1 MRKHKILVSVVIL
14 AVFALAIGGT
24 WWLARTMQSP
34 AQRQAAAQPPQ
45 QRPVSATVTTGEL
58 TDTVTANA
66 TISALASTDYQ
77 LTLPDGTK
85 HAVVTKAGLAS
96 GKQISSGSV
105 LLWINDRPVFAFS
118 GAVPAYRDLRQG
130 DSGTDVLQL
139 QQALASIGYQ
149 VEANSKFDDATA
161 RALTN
166 LYQDN
171 GSEVNTTTAE
181 NSEQGG
187 KDTDQAEKTD
197 KTGTDKTETDKADKS
212 DSAAGQAG
220 RNQGESDKKAKKQV
234 LLNQSEYLFVP
245 SLEQGRVLT
254 DIPAAGA
261 RLSENA
267 KLTVAGQGSQLSAE
281 LPAQVSTQIKV
292 GATAWA
298 TIGGKKVQLTLSK
311 IEEESDNKQGSKDSA
326 NQAGPAAPKVQKGIF
341 TASDATLLSSQKIGS
356 TILITIERTP
366 TIRGG
371 FIVPKRAVAAA
382 ADGTTSVLKLEGKT
396 WKKISVEELGCVAGQ
411 CSVKSTQLRAGD
423 QVRVDQ

>member
-1 MRKHKILVSVVIL
+1 M
-14 AVFALAIGGT
+14 
-24 WWLARTMQSP
+24 
-34 AQRQAAAQPPQ
+34 
-45 QRPVSATVTTGEL
+45 
-58 TDTVTANA
+58 
-66 TISALASTDYQ
+66 
-77 LTLPDGTK
+77 PDGTK

-197 KTGTDKTETDKADKS
+197 KTGTDKTGADKADKS
-212 DSAAGQAG
+212 DSATGQAG

-261 RLSENA
+261 TLSENA
-267 KLTVAGQGSQLSAE
+267 KLTIASQGSQLSAE

>member
-1 MRKHKILVSVVIL
+1 M
-14 AVFALAIGGT
+14 
-24 WWLARTMQSP
+24 
-34 AQRQAAAQPPQ
+34 
-45 QRPVSATVTTGEL
+45 
-58 TDTVTANA
+58 
-66 TISALASTDYQ
+66 
-77 LTLPDGTK
+77 
-85 HAVVTKAGLAS
+85 
-96 GKQISSGSV
+96 
-105 LLWINDRPVFAFS
+105 
-118 GAVPAYRDLRQG
+118 
-130 DSGTDVLQL
+130 
-139 QQALASIGYQ
+139 
-149 VEANSKFDDATA
+149 
-161 RALTN
+161 
-166 LYQDN
+166 
-171 GSEVNTTTAE
+171 
-181 NSEQGG
+181 
-187 KDTDQAEKTD
+187 
-197 KTGTDKTETDKADKS
+197 
-212 DSAAGQAG
+212 
-220 RNQGESDKKAKKQV
+220 

-261 RLSENA
+261 TLSENA
-267 KLTVAGQGSQLSAE
+267 KLTVAGQGSQLSTE

-326 NQAGPAAPKVQKGIF
+326 NQAGPAASKAQKGIF